1 MADRFPEGFLWGGAT
16 AANQCEGGYDLDGR
30 GPSLIDLIPAG
41 PDRMAVMKGEKSY
54 RDVPADAR
62 FPSRFGIDHY
72 RRWKEDVALFAEMG
86 FKCYRF
92 SIAWTRIFPTGED
105 ETPNEA
111 GLRFYDGLIDA
122 LLAHG
127 IQPLVTLC
135 HFDLPVALL
144 ERYGGWKSRRTIDA
158 FLRYCRVVLER
169 YRGKVKYWLTF
180 NEINMLMH
188 LPFGGAGAVFE
199 PGEDPD
205 KVKYQIAH
213 HELVASAL
221 AVRLAHQIDPANQVG
236 CMLAGGT
243 YYPWSCD
250 PEDVFAAIGQDHV
263 NYFFSDVQV
272 RGRYAPYAVKMMA
285 RRHPADGGRR
295 RPGPAGRMSPAPRR
309 PPAPPEK
316 PTALPC
322 SAARLPQAKGGLFGV
337 RGRRPPARRA
347 YRCGSGSA
355 CAGCPRS
362 GGWRRRCRGC
372 PRR

>member
-16 AANQCEGGYDLDGR
+16 AANQCEGGYDLNGR

-72 RRWKEDVALFAEMG
+72 RRWKEDVALFAVALFAEMG

-188 LPFGGAGAVFE
+188 LPFGGAG
-199 PGEDPD
+199 
-205 KVKYQIAH
+205 
-213 HELVASAL
+213 
-221 AVRLAHQIDPANQVG
+221 
-236 CMLAGGT
+236 
-243 YYPWSCD
+243 
-250 PEDVFAAIGQDHV
+250 
-263 NYFFSDVQV
+263 
-272 RGRYAPYAVKMMA
+272 
-285 RRHPADGGRR
+285 
-295 RPGPAGRMSPAPRR
+295 PAPWPSAWPTRSTR
-309 PPAPPEK
+309 PTRWAACWPAA
-316 PTALPC
+316 PTTPGAATPRTSLRPSGRTTSTTF
-322 SAARLPQAKGGLFGV
+322 SATS
-337 RGRRPPARRA
+337 
-347 YRCGSGSA
+347 RCGGVTRPTPS
-355 CAGCPRS
+355 R
-362 GGWRRRCRGC
+362 
-372 PRR
+372 

>member
-1 MADRFPEGFLWGGAT
+1 MCRRTPGSPQPVSA
-16 AANQCEGGYDLDGR
+16 
-30 GPSLIDLIPAG
+30 S
-41 PDRMAVMKGEKSY
+41 
-54 RDVPADAR
+54 
-62 FPSRFGIDHY
+62 DHY

-169 YRGKVKYWLTF
+169 YRGQG
-180 NEINMLMH
+180 EILADLQRDQH
-188 LPFGGAGAVFE
+188 ADAPALRGAGAVFE

-243 YYPWSCD
+243 
-250 PEDVFAAIGQDHV
+250 
-263 NYFFSDVQV
+263 
-272 RGRYAPYAVKMMA
+272 
-285 RRHPADGGRR
+285 
-295 RPGPAGRMSPAPRR
+295 
-309 PPAPPEK
+309 
-316 PTALPC
+316 
-322 SAARLPQAKGGLFGV
+322 
-337 RGRRPPARRA
+337 
-347 YRCGSGSA
+347 
-355 CAGCPRS
+355 
-362 GGWRRRCRGC
+362 
-372 PRR
+372 